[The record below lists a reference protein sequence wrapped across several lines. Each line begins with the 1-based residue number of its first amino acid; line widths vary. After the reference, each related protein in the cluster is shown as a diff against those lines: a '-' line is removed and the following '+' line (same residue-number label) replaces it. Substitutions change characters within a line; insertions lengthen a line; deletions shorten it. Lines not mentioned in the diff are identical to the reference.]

1 MSGSTTQPR
10 HPKGSQRG
18 GQFASKSRPHQSATA
33 ALSLDRERASS
44 QLATTLYGSPLVLV
58 EQDGRWARKP
68 SLQTSEFGLI
78 SAAFD
83 PKTYAQRGMNVVI
96 GEMTASMLNDGVV
109 TKDEAL
115 AVWEEFA
122 WMQED
127 SASRKRSDDQA
138 SRLELLRLLM
148 PVWELQLQPI
158 WCSVKCGE
166 NGVAPESRGGKLYG
180 TIDVKNDEDCT
191 RRLQGSLDDLTVEGQ
206 FLSGHNFAVMLFRGT
221 GEGFGARFAQTVKGV
236 YNYRG
241 LSQVDETFPARMYEA
256 RFDPARRCCFERDGR
271 DPRVMPSHFGS
282 YHYGCLLHSQA
293 HLTPVGSPEF
303 HAFVR
308 DRLPVSPY
316 HPQNPP
322 NPLGSLLDQV
332 ALKHHTNDRIE
343 AEIVEHMFLAL
354 SEAPDDKHGVTET
367 HFRTWAE
374 AHLADTHHPIESLR
388 EGFERHPLM
397 SQLLARAET
406 SPAGT
411 EPATP
416 IVPWWN

>member
-1 MSGSTTQPR
+1 MVRPR
-10 HPKGSQRG
+10 HPKGSRRG
-18 GQFASKSRPHQSATA
+18 GQFAAQSRPHQSVTN
-33 ALSLDRERASS
+33 ALSLGKPLSS
-44 QLATTLYGSPLVLV
+44 SRLDMTVCGSPLTLV
-58 EQDGRWARKP
+58 EDDGRWGRKP
-68 SLQTSEFGLI
+68 SLQTSEFGLL
-78 SAAFD
+78 AASFS

-96 GEMTASMLNDGVV
+96 GEMTASLLNDGVV
-109 TKDEAL
+109 TRDEAL
-115 AVWEEFA
+115 AVLEEFV

-127 SASRKRSDDQA
+127 SASRERSDDQT

-148 PVWELQLQPI
+148 PVWELQLQPL
-158 WCSVKCGE
+158 WCSMKCGA
-166 NGVAPESRGGKLYG
+166 NGVSSESKDGKLYG
-180 TIDVKNDEDCT
+180 TIDVRNDENCA
-191 RRLQGSLDDLTVEGQ
+191 RRLQESLDDLTPEGK

-221 GEGFGARFAQTVKGV
+221 GEGFGARFAQTVKDV
-236 YNYRG
+236 YNYNG
-241 LSQVDETFPARMYEA
+241 LSQVDETFPARLYEA
-256 RFDPARRCCFERDGR
+256 RFDPARRCCFDRDGR

-293 HLTPVGSPEF
+293 HLTPVDSPEF

-343 AEIVEHMFLAL
+343 AEIIEHMFLAL
-354 SEAPDDKHGVTET
+354 SEAPDDRQGVTET
-367 HFRTWAE
+367 HFRMWVE
-374 AHLADTHHPIESLR
+374 AHLADTPHPIESLR

-397 SQLLARAET
+397 SQLLARAEN

-411 EPATP
+411 EPVTP
-416 IVPWWN
+416 IVS